1 MPMIPEAAYSMF
13 ACMRIGAIHSVVFG
27 GFSPE
32 AISSRILD
40 ADCEYVITADEGI
53 RGGKTIPLK
62 FSVDKAL
69 EKCPKIKKVIVFQ
82 YTKTDVNWN
91 NKLDIT
97 YEELVANQPTECE
110 CAELKA
116 EDPSF
121 ILYTSGS
128 TGKPKGVLHTL
139 QATF

>member
-91 NKLDIT
+91 NKLDIS
-97 YEELVANQPTECE
+97 YEELVTNQSIECE
-110 CAELKA
+110 CTELKA

-121 ILYTSGS
+121 ILYLS
-128 TGKPKGVLHTL
+128 LIHI
-139 QATF
+139 